1 MKKKLIYIYLLTLG
15 ITLASCEKIVQVDPQ
30 NTLAPDQA
38 LKDVG
43 GYQTLLAAAYDGL
56 QSYTYWGRDMI
67 LEGDCL
73 ADNIFTVTA
82 LSGNRYNAQ
91 NLFTKS
97 ATYNIW
103 SATYS
108 LINMVNTIIAGI
120 DAAPTTSASQIT
132 LKTSIKAQAY
142 ALRGLFYFDLA
153 RIYGYEPN
161 DIPTTGS
168 DAGWNFSAV
177 LRLVPTSDLSAATVQ
192 NRSTVLQTYTQ
203 IESDFLQAITVF
215 RSLGANKP
223 TPPYSFSESA
233 AHAFL
238 AKVYLYWGRYAD
250 CVTQC
255 QAAIDPTICYG
266 KLTPAG
272 TYSTA
277 FKSVPNPEAIL
288 ELNYVQAIEVAGVVG
303 TNDAPFTYTQPTGY
317 GFAGVGLPG
326 VPVSGIASTFAGQT
340 VSADLQAAFD
350 SPNDDRPKM
359 FFVSKTT
366 SSGATTYTW
375 CNKYS
380 GNNGAF
386 TDNIEMIRYS
396 DVLLME
402 AEGLSSQGQYAAA
415 AALVVQ
421 LRAARNAITTNV
433 PTDNTLNAFIQAE
446 RRRELFFEGQRFFD
460 LKRLGQGI
468 TRTAATNTGTIA
480 PTDPRLI
487 APLPSSEVL
496 FNPNL
501 PQNPTY

>member
-1 MKKKLIYIYLLTLG
+1 MKKKLKYIGIFTLA
-15 ITLASCEKIVQVDPQ
+15 ITLASCEKIVQTEPE
-30 NTLAPDQA
+30 NTLSPTQTLSSVA
-38 LKDVG
+38 
-43 GYQTLLAAAYDGL
+43 GYNSLLAAAYDAL

-73 ADNIFTVTA
+73 ADNIFTVTSQ
-82 LSGNRYNAQ
+82 SGGRYNGQ

-97 ATYNIW
+97 STYGLWTASYNTINI
-103 SATYS
+103 
-108 LINMVNTIIAGI
+108 VNTIIAGI
-120 DAAPTTSASQIT
+120 DAVPVTSSQVSQQI
-132 LKTSIKAQAY
+132 SIKAQAF
-142 ALRGLFYFDLA
+142 ALRGLLYFDLA
-153 RIYGYEPN
+153 RVYGYEPN
-161 DIPTTGS
+161 DVPTTGT
-168 DAGWNFSAV
+168 DAGWTYSAV
-177 LRLVPTSDLSAATVQ
+177 LRLTPTADLSNATIQ
-192 NRSTVLQTYTQ
+192 NRSTILQTYTQ
-203 IESDFLQAITVF
+203 IESDFLQAISIF
-215 RSLGANKP
+215 QSQGSNKP
-223 TPPYSFSESA
+223 NPPYSFSESA

-255 QAAIDPTICYG
+255 QAALNPTICFG

-277 FKSVPNPEAIL
+277 FKTVPNPEAIL
-288 ELNYVQAIEVAGVVG
+288 ELNYVQSIEVAGVTG
-303 TNDAPFTYTQPTGY
+303 SNDAPYTYTQPTNY
-317 GFAGVGLPG
+317 GFGGVGLPG
-326 VPVSGIASTFAGQT
+326 IPTAYSTFGGQT
-340 VSADLQAAFD
+340 VSAELLAAFD
-350 SPNDDRPKM
+350 SPNDDRKAM
-359 FFVSKTT
+359 FFTSKTGT
-366 SSGATTYTW
+366 TATTYTW

-380 GNNGAF
+380 GANGPY

-402 AEGLSSQGQYAAA
+402 AEALAAQAQYTAA

-433 PTDNTLNAFIQAE
+433 PTDNTLPAFIQAE

-468 TRTAATNTGTIA
+468 TRPAATNTGSIA
-480 PTDPRLI
+480 PTDPRII